1 MKYIVEIMLLKP
13 ENENLVKELNLFGL
27 KNIKRVIKN
36 KIYSISGDI
45 DKNKIDFIAKELLV
59 DPIVENYKILTK
71 IKKNPSQTIVNIWYR
86 PEVLDVVS
94 LYVKKGIKYL
104 GLEEELEI
112 HSGTQIWITP
122 KVEEKK
128 IKSIIEKNFMNPL
141 IQQYEII

>member
-27 KNIKRVIKN
+27 KNIKKVIKN

-45 DKNKIDFIAKELLV
+45 DKNKIDFIAKELLI
-59 DPIVENYKILTK
+59 DPIVENYKVLTK
-71 IKKNPSQTIVNIWYR
+71 IKKNPLQTIVNIWYR

-104 GLEEELEI
+104 GLEEEIEI
-112 HSGTQIWITP
+112 HSGTQIRITP
-122 KVEEKK
+122 KVEETQ
-128 IKSIIEKNFMNPL
+128 IKNVIEKIFMNPL

>member
-1 MKYIVEIMLLKP
+1 MKYIIEIIPLKS
-13 ENENLVKELNLFGL
+13 ENESLIKELNLSGL

-36 KIYSISGDI
+36 KIYSISGNI